1 MSATTTSLPAQ
12 PSVEPPEDKPSLVQQ
27 VRASMGGNV
36 RQYGM
41 IFALLALILLFQVL
55 TDGLFLEPRNVTS
68 LLVQNGYILILAI
81 GMVMV
86 IIAGHIDLS
95 VGSVAAFVGATVAL
109 VMQRYD
115 LPWPAAIVL
124 GLVVGLLVGAWQG
137 YWVAYV
143 GIPAFIVTLAGML
156 LFRGL
161 DLIMLDASSI
171 AVPEGFQTIA
181 NGFIPEMGPDTGY
194 HNPTLVIAVVLVV
207 LMMVLE
213 LRRRAA
219 LARYGMDVPP
229 MALSVLKLVVLG
241 GALLVVALLLA
252 SYRGVPVVG
261 LILAALVAL
270 YTFIMNKTV
279 FGRHIYSVGGNAG
292 AARLSGVDT
301 RRVDFMVMMNM
312 GLLAGVAGMVFTAYL
327 NAANPKDGT
336 GFELDAIAAV
346 FIGGAAVAGG
356 IGTVLGSMI
365 GGLVMGVLNL
375 GLANLSVDS
384 NFVQIIKGLVLLLA
398 VAFDVRSKIQGR
410 PSFIG
415 MLIKGVNRGGG
426 GGGTVVI
433 PDAPTLEVD
442 GATTNRAGT
451 PSGTATGLADVPH
464 GVDTAGGTRSAT
476 DERPPTS

>member
-1 MSATTTSLPAQ
+1 VSTQTVEKPGTP
-12 PSVEPPEDKPSLVQQ
+12 EPPNPGGRGSLVDQF
-27 VRASMGGNV
+27 RLAMGGNV

-41 IFALLALILLFQVL
+41 IIALLLLVLLFQVL

-68 LLVQNGYILILAI
+68 LLVQNGYVLILAI

-95 VGSVAAFVGATVAL
+95 VGSVAAFVGATVAIS
-109 VMQRYD
+109 MDHYS
-115 LPWPAAIVL
+115 LPWPLAIVL
-124 GLVVGLLVGAWQG
+124 GLLVGALVGAWQG

-161 DLIMLDASSI
+161 DLMMLDAASVP
-171 AVPEGFQTIA
+171 VPEGFQVIA

-194 HNPTLVIAVVLVV
+194 HNPTLILGLALIVVVV
-207 LMMVLE
+207 VLE
-213 LRRRAA
+213 LRRRADIA
-219 LARYGMDVPP
+219 KHHMVVPP
-229 MALSVLKLVVLG
+229 MAVSLAKLVL
-241 GALLVVALLLA
+241 AAVAILICTMLLA
-252 SYRGVPVVG
+252 SYKGVPVVG
-261 LILAALVAL
+261 LILGGLVVF
-270 YTFIMNKTV
+270 YTFIMKRTV
-279 FGRHIYSVGGNAG
+279 FGRHIYSVGGNSN

-301 RRVDFMVMMNM
+301 RRVDFLVMVNM
-312 GLLAGVAGMVFTAYL
+312 GVLSGVAGMVFTAYL

-356 IGTVLGSMI
+356 VGTVLGSMI

-398 VAFDVRSKIQGR
+398 VAFDVRSKMQGR
-410 PSFIG
+410 RSFIG
-415 MLIKGVNRGGG
+415 MMIA
-426 GGGTVVI
+426 TVSRSPV
-433 PDAPTLEVD
+433 
-442 GATTNRAGT
+442 NRAGAPAPLDSGSGLDAVDSSRSAS
-451 PSGTATGLADVPH
+451 PSGLPTDPADLPDSFDEMEQPGDPVK
-464 GVDTAGGTRSAT
+464 TR
-476 DERPPTS
+476 E